1 MAKVTGLFVYPL
13 KSARGIV
20 RSSVQVRA
28 TGLEWDR
35 HWMIVDAKGSFL
47 TQRTHPQLAR
57 IVPEIAT
64 DSLRLSAP
72 GMPVLRVPLEPVGT
86 QLPVRVWDE
95 RCTALDQGGEAQHWL
110 SRALGQPV
118 HLVRIAPSM
127 ARVASAEYAGP
138 TPAPM
143 AFADGYPVLVC
154 NQASL
159 ADLNERLPEP
169 IPMERFR
176 PNIVLEGLPP
186 FAEDRIASL
195 RIDDVTLRLVKP
207 CTRCVIPSIDQQT
220 GEPSTNPT
228 AALRKFRFD
237 RTLRGVTFGENA
249 VIEKG
254 AGASIECGTECE
266 VTFDSAALPSARPR

>member
-1 MAKVTGLFVYPL
+1 MATITGLFVYPV

-20 RSSVQVRA
+20 RSSVRVSA
-28 TGLEWDR
+28 TGFEWDR

-64 DSLRLSAP
+64 DSLHLSAP
-72 GMPVLRVPLEPVGT
+72 GMPVLQVPLAPVGT
-86 QLPVRVWDE
+86 ALPVRVWDD
-95 RCTALDQGGEAQHWL
+95 RCIGLDQGTEAEEWV
-110 SRALGQPV
+110 SRAVGHPV
-118 HLVRIAPSM
+118 RLIRVAPSM
-127 ARVASAEYAGP
+127 ARVASAKYAGS

-159 ADLNERLPEP
+159 ADLNGRLPAP

-176 PNIVLEGLPP
+176 PNLVLEGLQP

-195 RIDDVTLRLVKP
+195 RIGNVTLRLVKP
-207 CTRCVIPSIDQQT
+207 CTRCVIPSIDQQS

-228 AALRKFRFD
+228 PALRKFRFD
-237 RTLRGVTFGENA
+237 RTLLGVTFGENA

-254 AGASIECGTECE
+254 AGAAIECGTECE
-266 VTFDSAALPSARPR
+266 VTFDSAATPVC